1 MLPAQAKNVHI
12 RDFYGLPARKQNVS
26 IRDFQQT
33 LLRVVK
39 LHENLVLVNANV
51 VEVIRDVVGCSEL
64 RSPKRLP
71 PATNDNVSVT
81 N

>member
-1 MLPAQAKNVHI
+1 MLPAQTKNVHI

-33 LLRVVK
+33 MLRVVG
-39 LHENLVLVNANV
+39 LHENPVLINAYV

-64 RSPKRLP
+64 RTTEKFTSR
-71 PATNDNVSVT
+71 
-81 N
+81 